1 MAIVQAFPYQGSKR
15 KLAPKILEYIPMGI
29 ERFIEPFAGSA
40 AMTIAVS
47 QENSKAKFI
56 INDSYKPLAELWDL
70 IINDTDTIVE
80 SYKKQWKDQQ
90 KDPKS
95 YYLDTRSEFNI
106 NPNPGQFLYL
116 MMRAAKNAI
125 RFNSKGEFN
134 QFADGR
140 RLGRKPDAMQRQ
152 LINVANLLNGRTDVF
167 SRDYAEVLALAGP
180 NDIVYM
186 DPPYQGT
193 STSKNPRYHQG
204 LDLDRFIDELG
215 KLNERGVPFLVSF
228 DGQLG
233 EKTYGEDLP
242 EHLNLKKVL
251 LDAGRSAQQ
260 TLNGKDE
267 QTYESLYISQSL
279 LDLLGQK

>member
-29 ERFIEPFAGSA
+29 DTFIEPFAGSA

-47 QENSKAKFI
+47 QENAKAKFI
-56 INDSYKPLAELWDL
+56 INDSYKPLADLWDL
-70 IINDTDTIVE
+70 IINDTDAIVE
-80 SYKKQWKDQQ
+80 SYKKQWNDQQ
-90 KDPKS
+90 EDPKA
-95 YYLDTRSEFNI
+95 YYLDTRAAFNS
-106 NPNPGQFLYL
+106 NPNPDQFLYL

-125 RFNSKGEFN
+125 RFNGKGEFN

-152 LINVANLLNGRTDVF
+152 LISVANLLKGRTDIF

-204 LDLDRFIDELG
+204 LDLDRFISELD
-215 KLNERGVPFLVSF
+215 KLNDRSVPFLVSF

-251 LDAGRSAQQ
+251 LAAGRSAQQ